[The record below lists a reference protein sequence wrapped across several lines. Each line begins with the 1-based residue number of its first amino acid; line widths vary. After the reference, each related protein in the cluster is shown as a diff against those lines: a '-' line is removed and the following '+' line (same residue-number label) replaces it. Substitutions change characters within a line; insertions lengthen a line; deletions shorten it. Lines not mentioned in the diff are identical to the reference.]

1 MSRLSG
7 GHFWRAARVLWRNA
21 RVLWL
26 AALAIGLWPLGGCS
40 AEGPASAAS
49 APAAAALPEG
59 AAAAVFAGGCF
70 WCMEPPFD
78 ALPGV
83 LDTRSGFAGGARRN
97 PGYRAVTAGGT
108 GHLEVVQVIYDPTQV
123 SFEALLDVFWRNIDP
138 LDAGGQFCDRGDSYR
153 TAIFVADEMQRA
165 AAQVSLAAVAA
176 RFSAPVATEV
186 RTLPES
192 GFSPAEAYH
201 QNYYLE
207 NPVRYKY
214 YRTRCGRDR
223 RLAEVWGEP

>member
-1 MSRLSG
+1 MLRPSG
-7 GHFWRAARVLWRNA
+7 VGLVARV
-21 RVLWL
+21 RVL
-26 AALAIGLWPLGGCS
+26 ALACALWAAGGCS
-40 AEGPASAAS
+40 AEGTAAPGAAS
-49 APAAAALPEG
+49 SSAALPEG

-83 LDTRSGFAGGARRN
+83 LDTRSGFAGGAIRN

-108 GHLEVVQVIYDPTQV
+108 GHLEVVQVVYDPEQV
-123 SFEALLDVFWRNIDP
+123 AYEALLEVFWRNIDP

-153 TAIFVADEMQRA
+153 TAIFVRSETERA
-165 AAQVSLAAVAA
+165 LAQASLESVTAQLG
-176 RFSAPVATEV
+176 APLATRV
-186 RTLPES
+186 ITLPDS
-192 GFSPAEAYH
+192 GFSPAEDYH
-201 QNYYLE
+201 QDYYLE

-223 RLAEVWGEP
+223 RLAEVWGDP